1 MEKLTEIETAK
12 TTGKP
17 TKRVIRLEDI
27 DGEEE
32 EIIGGAGQKLF
43 FGEQTESTSPFAGL
57 FGGAGKNTPS
67 KGQGK

>member
-1 MEKLTEIETAK
+1 MEKPREIEVAK

-17 TKRVIRLEDI
+17 AKRVIRLEDI

-43 FGEQTESTSPFAGL
+43 FGEQPESTSPFAGL
-57 FGGAGKNTPS
+57 FGGTGKNNPNQ
-67 KGQGK
+67 GQGK